1 MAKTIQRD
9 ERMEERVVMRATS
22 SDLIQLKKA
31 ARMNGTNV
39 ATLLRQSLIKQGHL
53 NP

>member
-22 SDLIQLKKA
+22 ADLTQLKKA
-31 ARMNGTNV
+31 ARLNGTNV
-39 ATLLRQSLIKQGHL
+39 ATLLRQALIKQGHL
-53 NP
+53 LP

>member
-9 ERMEERVVMRATS
+9 ARMDSKVVMRATS
-22 SDLIQLKKA
+22 DDLIQLKKA
-31 ARMNGTNV
+31 ARLNGTNV
-39 ATLLRQSLIKQGHL
+39 ATLLRQSLIKLGHL

>member
-1 MAKTIQRD
+1 MAKTNQRG

-22 SDLIQLKKA
+22 SDLEQLKHS

-39 ATLLRQSLIKQGHL
+39 ATLLRQSLIKQGFL
-53 NP
+53 IP

>member
-9 ERMEERVVMRATS
+9 ARMDSKVVMRATS
-22 SDLIQLKKA
+22 DDLIQLKKA
-31 ARMNGTNV
+31 ARWSGTNV
-39 ATLLRQSLIKQGHL
+39 ATLLRQPLIKLGYL

>member
-1 MAKTIQRD
+1 MKTIQRD

-22 SDLIQLKKA
+22 TDISQLKKA

-39 ATLLRQSLIKQGHL
+39 ATLLRQSLIKQGYL
-53 NP
+53 KP